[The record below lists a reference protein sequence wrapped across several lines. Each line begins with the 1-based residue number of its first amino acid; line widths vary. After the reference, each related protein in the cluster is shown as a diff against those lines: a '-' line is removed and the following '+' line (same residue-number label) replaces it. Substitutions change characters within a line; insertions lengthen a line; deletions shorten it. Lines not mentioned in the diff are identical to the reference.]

1 MSRLWESLE
10 KLTSFDPGIVYCQYC
25 ICKTRKIRKSQNMEI
40 VCVPAVYYT
49 FEKGELYSF
58 KKRYTVDNL
67 GNIRGRSEKVLKPR
81 DIKFLFKY
89 PNNT

>member
-1 MSRLWESLE
+1 
-10 KLTSFDPGIVYCQYC
+10 
-25 ICKTRKIRKSQNMEI
+25 MEI